1 MATPDEMLESASK
14 IAQSA
19 VKEEQVDNK
28 KISYLSPKELIEVA
42 DLVSAKTAPGGPF
55 VRIGLRGRVC

>member
-1 MATPDEMLESASK
+1 MATPDEILQSASD
-14 IAQSA
+14 IAESG
-19 VKEEQVDNK
+19 VKETQIGDK
-28 KISYLSPKELIEVA
+28 KQSYFSPKELIELA